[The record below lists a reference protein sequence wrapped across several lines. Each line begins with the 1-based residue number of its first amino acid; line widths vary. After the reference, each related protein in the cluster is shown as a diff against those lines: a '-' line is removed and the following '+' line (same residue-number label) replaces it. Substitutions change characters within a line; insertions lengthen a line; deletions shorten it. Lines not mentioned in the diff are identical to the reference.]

1 MAELPSD
8 PSMGLLAEDMNK
20 LLDPG
25 YLPIEVGFCN
35 LPNGCAMLA
44 NLTPMP
50 GVTPEMFDFWF
61 AWHGLGDG
69 RYTIWNREDHYS
81 AVSDSPEKGNDH
93 SLSLKERYWD
103 TTHAVFEDCGLG
115 PERIQ
120 IAFRNP
126 ADVGFDPEKLK
137 NFDGT
142 IVCAAQETGGCI
154 MCHFLRRKPDGNGY
168 ELRSRFWFGYAVKD
182 GKPYKYLPDGV
193 EFPIFPVIALLGHNI
208 KEFTNLA
215 AILPEVY
222 AEFYDDFVN

>member
-1 MAELPSD
+1 
-8 PSMGLLAEDMNK
+8 
-20 LLDPG
+20 
-25 YLPIEVGFCN
+25 
-35 LPNGCAMLA
+35 
-44 NLTPMP
+44 
-50 GVTPEMFDFWF
+50 VTPEMFDFWS

-115 PERIQ
+115 PERIV

-126 ADVGFDPEKLK
+126 ADIGFDPEKLK

-142 IVCAAQETGGCI
+142 IVCAGGEQGGCI

-168 ELRSRFWFGYAVKD
+168 ELRSRFWFGYGVKD
-182 GKPYKYLPDGV
+182 GKPFKFLPDGV
-193 EFPIFPVIALLGHNI
+193 QFPIFPVIALLGHNI

-215 AILPEVY
+215 DKLPMIY
-222 AEFYDDFVN
+222 NEFIDEFTK